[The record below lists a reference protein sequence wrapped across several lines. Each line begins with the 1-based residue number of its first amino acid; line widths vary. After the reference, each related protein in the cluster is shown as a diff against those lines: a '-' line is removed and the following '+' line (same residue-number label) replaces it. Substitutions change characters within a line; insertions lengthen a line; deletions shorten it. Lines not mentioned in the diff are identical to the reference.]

1 MFPEIA
7 HEELSAT
14 LDRVSLEA
22 LADAGTSG
30 PPVNA
35 FAVARALGLVV
46 AWDDRQTSR
55 ARFVRLGRNVG
66 ADTAGGSIMLRHD
79 PRAERRQWAVA
90 HEIGEHLAQRVFS
103 ALGVSAP
110 AAPPNAREQVANLL
124 AARLLLP
131 RPWFS
136 EDGER
141 LAWDLP
147 ALKQRYT
154 SASHE
159 MIARRMLDMS
169 PPVIVSIFDH
179 DRLTFRRSNLPGRA
193 PAISAEEAECRA
205 AAHRSGESA
214 CGEMGLDTIQAWPV
228 HEPDWKREIVRTTAE
243 ASCVA
248 W

>member
-1 MFPEIA
+1 MLPEIA
-7 HEELSAT
+7 PEELSTT
-14 LDRVSLEA
+14 LDEVA
-22 LADAGTSG
+22 LDALSGAGTSG

-35 FAVARALGLVV
+35 FAAASALGLVV
-46 AWDDRQTSR
+46 AWDDRQSSR
-55 ARFVRLGRNVG
+55 ARFVRLARHGG
-66 ADTAGGSIMLRHD
+66 TDAASGSIMLRHD

-90 HEIGEHLAQRVFS
+90 HEIGEHLAQRVF
-103 ALGVSAP
+103 AMLGVSAS

-131 RPWFS
+131 TPWFA

-141 LAWDLP
+141 FAWDLLQ
-147 ALKQRYT
+147 LKQRYT

-159 MIARRMLDMS
+159 LIARRMLDMP

-179 DRLTFRRSNLPGRA
+179 NRMTFRRSNLPGQA
-193 PAISAEEAECRA
+193 PAISREEAECRG
-205 AAHRSGESA
+205 AAHRSGKSA
-214 CGEMGLDTIQAWPV
+214 CGQIGLETIAAWPI